1 MKVMNHTEYMK
12 RTRSMDIAT
21 LRYIIKDAREAIQ
34 AMPNGVNAGY
44 YMDEVH
50 YCHME
55 LRRRGAVQN

>member
-1 MKVMNHTEYMK
+1 MKVMNHTDYMK
-12 RTRSMDIAT
+12 RTRSMDIET

-50 YCHME
+50 YCYME